1 MAVMNI
7 FADLV
12 YFILKANRI
21 KKHFTYYLG
30 VKKLL
35 KSFFLLLFCSVMSM
49 EGGVVSLYPF
59 NIF

>member
-1 MAVMNI
+1 MIDSNAKLRSIQMP
-7 FADLV
+7 FC
-12 YFILKANRI
+12 I

-35 KSFFLLLFCSVMSM
+35 KSFFLFLFCSVMSM
-49 EGGVVSLYPF
+49 EGVVVSLYPF